1 VHPHQL
7 HQQLLASPL
16 PAVVVGILLL
26 TLGRKLFW
34 LFVAAIGFLVGV
46 ELAAP
51 LVPHDSGWALIAG
64 VVLGVVG
71 AILALA
77 VQKVAVGV
85 AGFLAGGY
93 YVMTAAHTW
102 KMVPPQYEWVAFL
115 AGGIV
120 GAILMMF
127 VFNWALIIFSSIAG
141 AHLILRVIPTDQA
154 VASAI
159 LAALVVVGCLVQSKA
174 FARREAA

>member
-1 VHPHQL
+1 
-7 HQQLLASPL
+7 L
-16 PAVVVGILLL
+16 PSVVVGILLL

-34 LFVAAIGFLVGV
+34 LFVAAVGFLVGV
-46 ELAAP
+46 QVAAP
-51 LVPHDSGWALIAG
+51 LVPHDSGWLLIAG
-64 VVLGVVG
+64 IVLGLLG

-77 VQKVAVGV
+77 VQKVAISV

-93 YVMTAAHTW
+93 YVMTAAHAW

-120 GAILMMF
+120 GAILMML

-141 AHLILRVIPTDQA
+141 AHLILRVTPVDQA
-154 VASAI
+154 MASAI
-159 LAALVVVGCLVQSKA
+159 LAALVVVGCIVQSKA
-174 FARREAA
+174 FARRAEA